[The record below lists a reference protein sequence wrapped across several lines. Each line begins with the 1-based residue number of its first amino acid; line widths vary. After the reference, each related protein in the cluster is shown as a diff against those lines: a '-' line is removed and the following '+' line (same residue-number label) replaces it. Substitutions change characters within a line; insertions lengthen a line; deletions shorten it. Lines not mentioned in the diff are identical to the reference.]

1 MFGTIITAL
10 TSFVATNIDD
20 IFVLMLFFS
29 QINDTIKVRHI
40 IIGQYL
46 GIGALIT
53 ISIIGALGIS
63 IIPNEYVGLLGLA
76 PIYLGINEYIKY
88 KKERKDIESTEDQE
102 NRISKNNNLEKT
114 TENDDNSITKVIKS
128 LINPSVFKVAS
139 VTLANGGDNIGIY
152 IPLFTSMNSMDIFIT
167 VVIFI
172 LLIAL
177 WCYIGK
183 SLSEYPFIQRNIEKY
198 KHIIIPIIFIGLGI
212 FIIIKSGTIPLI
224 YKKIFWYSKKY
235 KISFIK
241 RPHYSIVNIQY
252 FLVLN
257 LKILCNLKG
266 CPYWTSYMLYL
277 FIHYFKTK
285 LI

>member
-29 QINDTIKVRHI
+29 QINNSMKTRHI

-46 GIGALIT
+46 GISALIA

-88 KKERKDIESTEDQE
+88 KKERKGIESTEDQE
-102 NRISKNNNLEKT
+102 NRNNNLEKT
-114 TENDDNSITKVIKS
+114 TENNDNSMTKVIKS

-139 VTLANGGDNIGIY
+139 MTLANGGDNIGIY

-224 YKKIFWYSKKY
+224 YKKIF
-235 KISFIK
+235 
-241 RPHYSIVNIQY
+241 
-252 FLVLN
+252 
-257 LKILCNLKG
+257 
-266 CPYWTSYMLYL
+266 
-277 FIHYFKTK
+277 
-285 LI
+285 

>member
-1 MFGTIITAL
+1 MFGTILTAL

-46 GIGALIT
+46 GIGALIA
-53 ISIIGALGIS
+53 ISIIVALGIS

-183 SLSEYPFIQRNIEKY
+183 SFSEYPFIQRNIEKY

-224 YKKIFWYSKKY
+224 YKKIF
-235 KISFIK
+235 
-241 RPHYSIVNIQY
+241 
-252 FLVLN
+252 
-257 LKILCNLKG
+257 
-266 CPYWTSYMLYL
+266 
-277 FIHYFKTK
+277 
-285 LI
+285 